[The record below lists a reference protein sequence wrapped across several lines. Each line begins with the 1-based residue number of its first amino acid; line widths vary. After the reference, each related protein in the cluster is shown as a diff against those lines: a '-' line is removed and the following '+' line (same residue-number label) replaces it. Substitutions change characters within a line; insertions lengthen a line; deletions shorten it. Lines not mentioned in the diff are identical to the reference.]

1 MSDHSRPLRPG
12 DQVFLVDGSSFVF
25 RAYFQSMNQDRKYN
39 VRPSDGLPT
48 GAVRLFVTKLFQFIR
63 EGAVGM
69 KPTHLA
75 IVFDKSEHTFRNE
88 IFADYKSNRNEPPS
102 DLVPQFPLTR
112 EAAKAFG
119 LIPIEQA
126 GLEADDLIAS
136 YACRASEAGAEVLI
150 VSADKDLMQLV
161 RPGVT
166 FYDPESGLKGKPGY
180 RPERKLDRD
189 GVIEKFGAPP
199 EQVPDIQALVGDTTD
214 NVPGVPGIGP
224 KAAATLIGELGSLE
238 AILAYR
244 ERPEELDAV
253 LQQRLAGLQ
262 TELDGLAG
270 EPVKINSGAQIAAIL
285 TDKFGITDLPL
296 DKKGKPTADAETLE
310 RLGCNHA
317 FCRTLVQARNLSRVI
332 GATAR
337 KVLDNAEQAL
347 LSKRLVTLEC
357 DATLEVPAEDLV
369 LNGVDAKP
377 LLAFL
382 KALELNQ
389 LVKRV
394 AEAYDVDTA
403 EIEPDPRLAAGG
415 NGIRWEGPSFRPAD
429 N

>member
-1 MSDHSRPLRPG
+1 MTDPSRPLRPG

-48 GAVRLFVTKLFQFIR
+48 GAVRLFCTKILQFLR

-88 IFADYKSNRNEPPS
+88 LFAGYKANRSDPPS
-102 DLVPQFPLTR
+102 ELVPQFSLTR
-112 EAAKAFG
+112 EAVRAFG

-126 GLEADDLIAS
+126 GLEADDLIAT
-136 YACRASEAGAEVLI
+136 YACRASEAGADVLI

-161 RPGVT
+161 GDRVT

-180 RPERKLDRD
+180 RPERRLDRA

-199 EQVPDIQALVGDTTD
+199 EQVPDIQALVGDSTD

-238 AILAYR
+238 AILAYKD
-244 ERPEELDAV
+244 RPAELDAV
-253 LQQRLAGLQ
+253 LSARLAELQ
-262 TELDGLAG
+262 AELDTLAG
-270 EPVKINSGAQIAAIL
+270 EPVKISSGAQIAAVL
-285 TDKFGITDLPL
+285 TGKFGVADLPL

-310 RLGCNHA
+310 RLGCDLA
-317 FCRTLVQARNLSRVI
+317 FC
-332 GATAR
+332 
-337 KVLDNAEQAL
+337 
-347 LSKRLVTLEC
+347 
-357 DATLEVPAEDLV
+357 
-369 LNGVDAKP
+369 
-377 LLAFL
+377 
-382 KALELNQ
+382 
-389 LVKRV
+389 
-394 AEAYDVDTA
+394 
-403 EIEPDPRLAAGG
+403 
-415 NGIRWEGPSFRPAD
+415 
-429 N
+429 